1 MDAQLN
7 LLPSHLKHSSPA
19 LVIKF
24 QKLRA
29 QKLEKL
35 FDKKHIMNIGPRTA
49 QTSLDSQ
56 KATLQEPSTHKLLS
70 SIPVTSDSKDDF
82 QKSRSS
88 PLAFK

>member
-49 QTSLDSQ
+49 QRSLETQ
-56 KATLQEPSTHKLLS
+56 KTILKEPSAHKLLS
-70 SIPVTSDSKDDF
+70 SIPITSDSKDDI
-82 QKSRSS
+82 QKGKSS
-88 PLAFK
+88 PMACK

>member
-7 LLPSHLKHSSPA
+7 SLPSHLKHSSPA

-35 FDKKHIMNIGPRTA
+35 FDKKHIMNIGPRTG
-49 QTSLDSQ
+49 QRSLETQ
-56 KATLQEPSTHKLLS
+56 KTIL
-70 SIPVTSDSKDDF
+70 
-82 QKSRSS
+82 
-88 PLAFK
+88 